1 MNTNNKILF
10 IYQNGRKE
18 KIESN
23 VPYAKEMFYGYHYF
37 NENDYQAEIIEFE
50 TSKGFL
56 NKFYFNLI
64 EKKLRNA
71 LKLPVYWSFLTN
83 KKNLHSN
90 ICSIPHAFLD
100 VW

>member
-1 MNTNNKILF
+1 MKTKNKILF

-50 TSKGFL
+50 TNKGLL
-56 NKFYFNLI
+56 NKLYFNLI
-64 EKKLRNA
+64 EKKTKKWIKTACILEFFNKQK
-71 LKLPVYWSFLTN
+71 KLSKI
-83 KKNLHSN
+83 KKY
-90 ICSIPHAFLD
+90 
-100 VW
+100 